1 MILCIDA
8 GNTRIKWGVA
18 ASASG
23 AWLARGAVPT
33 GAPQEL
39 LDALPQPLVARSAL
53 ACSVAGGQIE
63 AVLAKLIEHHGIAL
77 EWLRPG
83 PAAFGVHND
92 YRNPAQLGADRWA
105 ALIGARGLHRG
116 PAVVVMTGTAT
127 TIDVLDA
134 AGHFRGGFILPGFDL
149 MRSALARNT
158 AQLPLAEALPAE
170 FPRSTDEA
178 IVSGCLAAQA
188 GAVERMFRRIA
199 GEARACCLLSGGGAD
214 LLAPALDLP
223 LRRVDNL
230 VLEGLRRAAFAGADP
245 GSNR

>member
-18 ASASG
+18 TSATG
-23 AWLARGAVPT
+23 PWLAQGAVLT
-33 GAPQEL
+33 AAPQ
-39 LDALPQPLVARSAL
+39 DLPNQLPGCAAAGSAL
-53 ACSVAGGQIE
+53 VCSVAGDQIDH
-63 AVLAKLIEHHGIAL
+63 ALAKLLESRGIAIS
-77 EWLRPG
+77 WLRAG
-83 PAAFGVHND
+83 SAAFGVRND

-116 PAVVVMTGTAT
+116 PVLVVMAGTAT

-134 AGHFRGGFILPGFDL
+134 SGCFRGGFILPGFDL

-158 AQLPLAEALPAE
+158 AQLPLAEAEPSE

-188 GAVERMFRRIA
+188 GAVDRMFRRIA
-199 GEARACCLLSGGGAD
+199 AEPHACCLLSGGGAQR
-214 LLAPALDLP
+214 LASVLDLP
-223 LRRVDNL
+223 LKRVDNL
-230 VLEGLRRAAFAGADP
+230 TLEGLRRAAFEGADP
-245 GSNR
+245 EFDR